1 MSKWPTSRKSSET
14 CPYSAYPLPALQ
26 PLIPSTLS
34 AVSQLACSLAL
45 WPVCDQC
52 LFPFLPLPL
61 CLSSFALYFSIIHNF
76 FHLGK
81 VEHLALKRRVP
92 ECWDIFGNGNGNF
105 IHGKSFSKY
114 YKMIQ
119 DQLII
124 PN

>member
-1 MSKWPTSRKSSET
+1 M
-14 CPYSAYPLPALQ
+14 CPSGLPPERTLKHALCPALQ

-34 AVSQLACSLAL
+34 AVSQLACSVVL
-45 WPVCDQC
+45 WPVCGQC

-92 ECWDIFGNGNGNF
+92 ECLGYIW
-105 IHGKSFSKY
+105 
-114 YKMIQ
+114 
-119 DQLII
+119 
-124 PN
+124 